1 VSEAYRRPRL
11 LATDL
16 DGTFL
21 RSDGMVSERTAR
33 VWAALPEVGVET
45 VIVTARPPRWLHDLV
60 HVVGA
65 HGIAICGNGAFV
77 YAVERREVIETHC
90 FERQLLAE
98 IVADLR
104 AALPD
109 VILAMETAAGP
120 VLEHRWPERDRDPS
134 ARHTPRGD
142 VDLLL
147 ADPVG
152 KLLAL
157 APGLG
162 TEEFLGVVAQVVAG
176 RGRLAYSGATGLAEV
191 NPVGVTKAAALQR
204 WSAERGIGPE
214 EVWAFG
220 DMPNDLPMIEWA
232 GRGIAVANAHPDVIA
247 AADQVAPSNDDDGVA
262 VTAEPL
268 LGSRDGVSSTAD
280 RHGQWPP

>member
-1 VSEAYRRPRL
+1 MPDTDPRPRL

-21 RSDGMVSERTAR
+21 RSDGTVSERTAR
-33 VWAALPEVGVET
+33 VWAALPEHGVET
-45 VIVTARPPRWLHDLV
+45 VLVTARPPRWLHDLA

-90 FERQLLAE
+90 FESEVLASV
-98 IVADLR
+98 VADLR
-104 AALPD
+104 AALPS
-109 VILAMETAAGP
+109 VMIATETASGAVFEESWPDPHRQARRRRVRAGDD
-120 VLEHRWPERDRDPS
+120 E
-134 ARHTPRGD
+134 A
-142 VDLLL
+142 LL
-147 ADPVG
+147 AEPVG

-157 APGLG
+157 APGVPLQ
-162 TEEFLGVVAQVVAG
+162 EFLALVGSVVAD
-176 RGRLAYSGATGLAEV
+176 RGRLAYSGAFGLAEV
-191 NPVGVTKAAALQR
+191 GPPGVSKATALER
-204 WSAERGIGPE
+204 WSAERRIAAR

-232 GRGIAVANAHPDVIA
+232 GRGIAVANAHPDVLE
-247 AADQVAPSNDDDGVA
+247 AADAVAPSNDEDGVA

-268 LGSRDGVSSTAD
+268 LGS
-280 RHGQWPP
+280 